1 LERSTKQKTAN
12 GGWQL
17 ATLATGNPLKFSQKS
32 RASSSSTHFTN
43 KTMYANKNYISLSF
57 RADDEDTRD
66 TDMNVDMNF
75 ENADDA
81 KLARMLKT
89 WLAAIEA
96 DITVTVK

>member
-1 LERSTKQKTAN
+1 MAA

-17 ATLATGNPLKFSQKS
+17 ASYNTGNPLKSSPRSKD
-32 RASSSSTHFTN
+32 SSSSTHYTSN
-43 KTMYANKNYISLSF
+43 TMYSNKNYISLSF

-89 WLAAIEA
+89 WLAAVEA
-96 DITVTVK
+96 DITVTAK

>member
-1 LERSTKQKTAN
+1 
-12 GGWQL
+12 
-17 ATLATGNPLKFSQKS
+17 
-32 RASSSSTHFTN
+32 
-43 KTMYANKNYISLSF
+43 MYSNKNYISLSF

-89 WLAAIEA
+89 WLADVEA
-96 DITVTVK
+96 VITVTAK